1 MKSRKK
7 TPARKLSVKKP
18 YRTPSLTVHGTLRQ
32 LTQGKGGMMND
43 SGMKPTTRVTA
54 MGAA

>member
-18 YRTPSLTVHGTLRQ
+18 YHTPSLTVHGTLRQ
-32 LTQGKGGMMND
+32 LTQAKGGLMND
-43 SGMKPTTRVTA
+43 AGMKPTTRVTA